1 MGTGAVFP
9 LSQEDTAE
17 FCRRWRIRELAV
29 FGSAARGELRPDSD
43 IDVMVEFEP
52 EAQLGLLQLVR
63 IKHELEDAIGRPV
76 DVIEKGTI
84 RNPYRKASIERD
96 LTIVYAA

>member
-1 MGTGAVFP
+1 M
-9 LSQEDTAE
+9 
-17 FCRRWRIRELAV
+17 
-29 FGSAARGELRPDSD
+29 RPDSD

-52 EAQLGLLQLVR
+52 DAELGLFELVR
-63 IKHELEDAIGRPV
+63 LKQELEDAIGREV

-96 LTIVYAA
+96 LTVVFAA